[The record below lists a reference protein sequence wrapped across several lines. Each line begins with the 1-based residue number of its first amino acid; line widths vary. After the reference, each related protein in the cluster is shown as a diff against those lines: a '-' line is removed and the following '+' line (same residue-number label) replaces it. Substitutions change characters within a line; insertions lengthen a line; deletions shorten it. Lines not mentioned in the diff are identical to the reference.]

1 MASTRNISK
10 SSHGPA
16 WRKAERY
23 GFDMSLL
30 EASLRR
36 TPAERVIL
44 HARALN
50 TALALRKAVEKS
62 RG

>member
-1 MASTRNISK
+1 MASTRNVHK
-10 SSHGPA
+10 PTHGPA
-16 WRKAERY
+16 WREAERY

-30 EASLRR
+30 ETSLRR
-36 TPAERVIL
+36 TPAERVIV

-50 TALALRKAVEKS
+50 TALALRKAMEKS

>member
-1 MASTRNISK
+1 MASARHASR
-10 SSHGPA
+10 SSRGPA

-30 EASLRR
+30 ETSLRR
-36 TPAERVIL
+36 TPAERAIL

-50 TALALRKAVEKS
+50 TVLALRKAVEKS